1 MAQDLYGLLGVP
13 KSADDATIKKAYR
26 RLAKDLH
33 PDKNPNNAKAE
44 ARFKQVNHAFDT
56 LSDANKRKLYDEFG
70 EEGLRE
76 GFDPEKAR
84 AYAHAQ
90 SQWQAR
96 GARGGAGPFGGGFGP
111 GVSIEDL
118 FGGGAVGGD
127 PFSRRRGPAR
137 GQDYEQEIT
146 IPFVQAVRGATLELR
161 SAEGTPVQVRI
172 PPGANE
178 GSRLRLA
185 GQGGPSR
192 NGGPPG
198 DLTLVIHVE
207 PHALFRR
214 EGDDLKLELPIT
226 PGEAWRGAKV
236 TVPTAEGS
244 VTLKVPARTQSGSEV
259 RVRGKGVARKGK
271 PAGDLYVRF
280 IVHVP
285 TADAPELGELLEK
298 LDAHFKG
305 DVREGI
311 AF

>member
-56 LSDANKRKLYDEFG
+56 LSDAQKRKLYDEFG

-84 AYAHAQ
+84 AY
-90 SQWQAR
+90 SQWQSR

-118 FGGGAVGGD
+118 FGGAAGGD

-137 GQDYEQEIT
+137 GQNYEQEIT

-161 SAEGTPVQVRI
+161 SAGGTPVQVRI
-172 PPGANE
+172 PPGADE

-185 GQGGPSR
+185 GQGGPSP
-192 NGGPPG
+192 NGGPAG

-226 PGEAWRGAKV
+226 CLLYTSPSPRD
-236 TVPTAEGS
+236 
-244 VTLKVPARTQSGSEV
+244 RTRSRMPSS
-259 RVRGKGVARKGK
+259 A
-271 PAGDLYVRF
+271 
-280 IVHVP
+280 
-285 TADAPELGELLEK
+285 
-298 LDAHFKG
+298 
-305 DVREGI
+305 
-311 AF
+311 